1 MMKQLLTLS
10 ILALVASSF
19 TSRVSDGGNF
29 TLVMN
34 EKGISLYEKWV
45 DIGNNRKAREL
56 KAVFTVTCT
65 QAAALALLQDE
76 SKGTSWNANAS
87 SFAIKDNIGSGWV
100 NYIEYDLPWPMDNQD
115 CVLKHNK
122 TAGTANLEVSFA
134 STEHTAFPQK
144 KNTNRIPDIKGK
156 WVFVTDAGNQKVE
169 YYITT
174 SPSATMPRSIT
185 DPVVRN
191 NLVKSMSSF
200 KTLLE
205 KK

>member
-1 MMKQLLTLS
+1 MMKHFF
-10 ILALVASSF
+10 ILAILAMTASSF
-19 TSRVSDGGNF
+19 TSHTTGDGNF

-56 KAVFTVTCT
+56 KAVFTITCT
-65 QAAALALLQDE
+65 QTAALALLQDE

-87 SFAIKDNIGSGWV
+87 SFAIKDNVGSGWV

-122 TAGTANLEVSFA
+122 TTGTNSIEVTFA

-156 WVFVTDAGNQKVE
+156 WVFASDGSNQKVE
-169 YYITT
+169 YFITT
-174 SPSATMPRSIT
+174 SPSATLPRSIT